1 MYPDIKRIRNNRIMV
16 RMDHYELAIVESIA
30 NYQGEAVSTIVR
42 QMVMK
47 EAMAIM
53 AEFDNDSVSRR
64 VA

>member
-16 RMDHYELAIVESIA
+16 RMDQYELAIVESIA
-30 NYQGEAVSTIVR
+30 NYQGEAVATIVR

-53 AEFDNDSVSRR
+53 AEFENDSVGRR
-64 VA
+64 AA